1 MLLSGPP
8 ESNDNSNPYLTR
20 FKNWEDDWPCHGKY
34 VRGICI
40 FGVGDLPL
48 LATREELFANKFH
61 EDFHPETLDCL
72 EEMLINR
79 TLEEITGSLVFNDSY
94 YRTRDF
100 VINKVQ

>member
-1 MLLSGPP
+1 MSLSVILRQIPI
-8 ESNDNSNPYLTR
+8 
-20 FKNWEDDWPCHGKY
+20 
-34 VRGICI
+34 ICL
-40 FGVGDLPL
+40 GDLPL
-48 LATREELFANKFH
+48 LATREELFVNKFH

-79 TLEEITGSLVFNDSY
+79 TLEEITETLVFNDSY